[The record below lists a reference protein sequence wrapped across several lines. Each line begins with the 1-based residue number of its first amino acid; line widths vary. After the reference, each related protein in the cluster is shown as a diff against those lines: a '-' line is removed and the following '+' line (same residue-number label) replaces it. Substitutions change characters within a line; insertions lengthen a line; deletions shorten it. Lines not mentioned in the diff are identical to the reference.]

1 MSGSIRAKMGN
12 DNDAL
17 NRERKSGWLK
27 AASHGYTAVKDY
39 VRLARTRSREV
50 FDIVCRAE
58 GQEGRLRPFRSGAP
72 NVAARRKRL

>member
-27 AASHGYTAVKDY
+27 AASHQKAKTKRLDVVGGGDAIWEQDKTQ
-39 VRLARTRSREV
+39 RLA
-50 FDIVCRAE
+50 
-58 GQEGRLRPFRSGAP
+58 
-72 NVAARRKRL
+72 